1 MNFTITENSFDPAL
15 YELFEF
21 RPRKGDIK
29 KLQIIEAAIHC
40 LANDGIENTT
50 FESIGKLIGT
60 RRSHVA
66 YHFAD
71 KKLIFLSAIKFI
83 LSTYQQTVMGQMVE
97 SQNGRKMLLQYIE
110 GSFTWAT
117 DHPTHLSVIFL
128 LYYYCQLDSEYRDL
142 HDQVRRGGMERLTY
156 ILSQKFNNKFTKRQ
170 AAFLAKQIQNL
181 LSGAILD
188 AATTNSYDLKRAKQ
202 EAIKTTLTLIDSVGG
217 P

>member
-110 GSFTWAT
+110 GSFT
-117 DHPTHLSVIFL
+117 
-128 LYYYCQLDSEYRDL
+128 
-142 HDQVRRGGMERLTY
+142 
-156 ILSQKFNNKFTKRQ
+156 
-170 AAFLAKQIQNL
+170 
-181 LSGAILD
+181 
-188 AATTNSYDLKRAKQ
+188 
-202 EAIKTTLTLIDSVGG
+202 
-217 P
+217 